1 MAADITS
8 LSIQVKSDGITQV
21 TSALEKLVTAA
32 EKVEKV
38 IPLAS
43 TATNKLSQSNTS
55 AATGI
60 EKLLENFKKQA
71 DLVGKNT
78 SESNGY
84 TAALKKATDEQIKMA
99 KASGTVVD
107 NYRNLGAAQKAAIII
122 NNELNASNNKL
133 EAQMRSAAIYDRL
146 LQYKALKLAQ
156 TEAIAMNRSL
166 DASEQAL
173 ANQMRRATIMDRA
186 RDYRLLAA
194 AQLEAIAMNKA
205 LDASRLREAASTAAS
220 TAATRANNAALRD
233 AQALARGLTGSFNS
247 LWLSYGNFAG
257 MAVGLAIGASL
268 KGIVSVGRD
277 VENTLESIR
286 VLGESTTIEISKMRD
301 VIIDLGQGIQGPKD
315 VANALSVLV
324 LAGLNAQQAMAGVA
338 DALNLAAV
346 GGVSVEKAASTLVQV
361 STALG
366 YTAEGFSRIGDV
378 IAKTAAVSMSS
389 VDSISGA
396 FKSAAAVGE
405 LYGASLTDIGVG
417 LAAISNLG
425 IQGTAAGTSLKNFYK
440 DLTDGSDK
448 TTEALKKM
456 GLSVASFK
464 GSDGFVLPLLDV
476 IKKLDEGLSKVDRQ
490 DSLGKIFKERGVK
503 EGAAL
508 IALLHTISTEVD
520 EFGNVYA
527 NKAEEIA
534 DRINK
539 SYAFSA
545 LGAIA
550 MAQTTDSQLKSVV
563 NTLQTQFLVAFQSVS
578 PQINEV
584 ARALKVA
591 FNSEEFVTG
600 IKNAALFVA
609 QLTKFIVDHTEV
621 ILTLAKA
628 YLVFKA
634 IRIAVVLT
642 EIALAFDVAA
652 LSAKLF
658 SVALGPIGIAIAV
671 LTTGWVLYTDAKNK
685 ATDNKAAVNNL
696 TEQVD
701 AIEKEAK
708 RQQDLLE
715 GKKRGISELDL
726 LKEQE
731 RKKDKEARAKGLEE
745 ARDANAAIEKELELQ
760 ISLLSVAERKVL
772 AKKTDPNAPAL
783 TNQMLSTPG
792 VDSVMAAQK
801 ELAVQKEIVAV
812 LVRRSEAANIVLMT
826 AAKGNA
832 EYDDNLA
839 KENRRKET
847 VLNAEA
853 AIEEGR
859 AMGLTALNTYI
870 KKVEEN
876 FEIEK
881 RVVDNRIALVDYM
894 NKSGLLSDSEAAN
907 AKELLLNK
915 AVADQK
921 NAFQKELD
929 ALDRFKS
936 EDSKRREEIAGKRAD
951 IERRFGKLQEDEAFR
966 LQKILLEPS
975 TAAAQF
981 EKKQQDEADKTIE
994 SINKQ
999 TEALRAKNIAY
1010 ASIPASVRA
1019 MGLTEKQM
1027 ADEVTQVN
1035 IDQLQARLNGFLSL
1049 DAAGQDLHQKEM
1061 NRITDEINARSK
1073 FMGEQQATEAR
1084 VAANK
1089 AILDYNV
1096 QWKAANTKIGDDLAS
1111 AIIDGGG
1118 SGFKK
1123 LIKDMKLA
1131 FAKLILQPILAPISG
1146 AFASATTGNGL
1157 GGVLGQ
1163 ATGATGVTGGVS
1175 GLAGL
1180 ASSANSAYN
1189 AISSGFSGIGTSV
1202 TNAVQSAMNFAGVP
1216 NAAASAGAFGPTAAG
1231 GNIATSGAANAA
1243 GTAAGYAAGAVAG
1256 KMIGSAI
1263 SGEFGKSSVVNVAT
1277 IIGTVLGAGSP
1288 LGGIIGGA
1296 VGGLL
1301 NRAFGM
1307 GNKNVS
1313 SAGITGTASEVA
1325 VTGNTFS
1332 NWAQKG
1338 GFFRSD
1344 KSGTDTAA
1352 LSAEVIN
1359 TFKSTL
1365 VTLKGVSVDFAKNID
1380 VGSGALVNY
1389 SKEFKLVLGS
1399 DAAANQKTITDFFT
1413 SMGDDMA
1420 TKLVPNIAN
1429 FAFVSE
1435 RASETLQRLSLVFS
1449 ATNNLAGVLG
1459 KTVEQTFGSIGLA
1472 SYDARQRLIELAGS
1486 LANLNTQVTFYA
1498 TNFLTEAD
1506 KIIPV
1511 QAAVTAALAAMGL
1524 QAMTTTEQFSN
1535 VVKGLDLTTKAG
1547 AEQFSVLMALAP
1559 AFKQV
1564 ADYIKESLV
1573 KMIKD
1578 ATDKLDTLKKDASDS
1593 FTVMSTLLT
1602 AQKAAGLALKDNANS
1617 AFEIVKGILE
1627 LQKSSALEL
1636 QSSLQATVASISKT
1650 PDSVMSRAAAQNQI
1664 SNALD
1669 AAKSTGVLPTAAS
1682 LSDALRVVST
1692 PNSSLFATYVDFA
1705 RDAGITAGKVSELS
1719 NLTAKSISNIE
1730 KQLSLAQIQ
1739 VDLLN
1744 GVKVNTTD
1752 LITAMEEF
1760 SRATVVAQE
1769 GLIKANEIAKQ
1780 LEFAQSQL
1788 DSLNDIK
1795 TKLSS
1800 MPSDQ
1805 AIALDKQISFAQ
1817 AQLDSLNG
1825 NKSSIILASLSQV
1838 NAIDKQI
1845 AVSQGQLEALNN
1857 SRNSILST
1865 SSSQIASIE
1874 RQINVSQGQLDTLKE
1889 TKALSMNMPADQVA
1903 AIDKQISF
1911 AQAQLDSLNSNK
1923 SLLMFSTANQIAGV
1937 DSQISF
1943 AQAQL
1948 DSLNSSKS
1956 LTLSLASSQVAAID
1970 KQISFAQ
1977 AQLNALNDIKTLT
1990 FGVQSAIRDFNTSLQ
2005 AALVQKEVLA
2015 AVVAQATTTAV
2026 VAQAA
2031 IATVVEKVSP
2041 SMPVTY
2047 VPPVVA
2053 TPPVV
2058 KYVPPVYVGTGTRS
2072 DFETDAYGNVL
2083 ANYEDRFK
2091 SPGFDINGNAL
2102 DGSHAIGLDNV
2113 PFDGYNAKLHKGEM
2127 VLPASSAQAV
2137 RSDASIAEIVLAVKE
2152 SMQANSAENQ
2162 SMASNLQILRK
2173 LFQQAMPGGNSLQ
2186 TTTYVP

>member
-1 MAADITS
+1 MAMDITS
-8 LSIQVKSDGITQV
+8 LSVQVKSEGVEALAKQLEILVSSAGDVSAALPKMSSGIKDAGD
-21 TSALEKLVTAA
+21 SNDKAAKKIDALLQSMKAQQDLLGANTAYTNA
-32 EKVEKV
+32 YNAAA
-38 IPLAS
+38 LGAS
-43 TATNKLSQSNTS
+43 TAQQQMAASLGASIDAFKALKEAQSEASAMNKAMEASAQS
-55 AATGI
+55 
-60 EKLLENFKKQA
+60 LEN
-71 DLVGKNT
+71 
-78 SESNGY
+78 
-84 TAALKKATDEQIKMA
+84 M
-99 KASGTVVD
+99 
-107 NYRNLGAAQKAAIII
+107 
-122 NNELNASNNKL
+122 
-133 EAQMRSAAIYDRL
+133 MRSAAIEDKAR
-146 LQYKALKLAQ
+146 QYKALKAVQ
-156 TEAIAMNRSL
+156 AEAIAMNNAL
-166 DASEQAL
+166 DASL
-173 ANQMRRATIMDRA
+173 ANLEAMMRSAAIENKTRQYRAYGEVQSEAIRLNNQLDVSNKRLEADMRDATIMDRA
-186 RDYRLLAA
+186 RSFKQLSDAQSEAISINNRLNAAESTRKANGDAFIAQLKDQTARINLHGQALKDYNANLIATRAAELGVSDAAAGMIEGFRKTGVAAVGAHGGMAGIGRELLVLGHEASQGQFSRFGGSLIVLAERINFIPPLLRALSAAALEVGVSMAVALGALALVAVAIGTVGIAIYSMISSMHQFKEFQNILILTGNYAGTTADSMLAMAHSVTESGGSLSHAKTTILELAATGKYTATQINMITESAVQLERAAGVPIENTIKMFDKLSQEVDSSTVKSTHAISKHAGEVNDQYHYMNAATFDRIVALEDEGRAEEALALSLGLLADENKKRVNEITNNLTDA
-194 AQLEAIAMNKA
+194 ARTLKGWGEAVAGIWDSLVNKQSA
-205 LDASRLREAASTAAS
+205 SSKLIELTKEASRMQEGMAGASGVRAEEYKTRLAKLNEEMLSINKKMLKDTEAATEASEKAILAREQQHNQQRVTAVINAGGTLS
-220 TAATRANNAALRD
+220 AATRALNVFDENVAKTSDEYKLRNATQIAERRIELEK
-233 AQALARGLTGSFNS
+233 ATHEKVAKARSIGLTVIN
-247 LWLSYGNFAG
+247 NEIAG
-257 MAVGLAIGASL
+257 I
-268 KGIVSVGRD
+268 
-277 VENTLESIR
+277 ESIYQVELR
-286 VLGESTTIEISKMRD
+286 TANNSIKL
-301 VIIDLGQGIQGPKD
+301 ID
-315 VANALSVLV
+315 
-324 LAGLNAQQAMAGVA
+324 
-338 DALNLAAV
+338 
-346 GGVSVEKAASTLVQV
+346 
-361 STALG
+361 
-366 YTAEGFSRIGDV
+366 F
-378 IAKTAAVSMSS
+378 
-389 VDSISGA
+389 
-396 FKSAAAVGE
+396 
-405 LYGASLTDIGVG
+405 
-417 LAAISNLG
+417 
-425 IQGTAAGTSLKNFYK
+425 
-440 DLTDGSDK
+440 
-448 TTEALKKM
+448 
-456 GLSVASFK
+456 
-464 GSDGFVLPLLDV
+464 
-476 IKKLDEGLSKVDRQ
+476 
-490 DSLGKIFKERGVK
+490 
-503 EGAAL
+503 
-508 IALLHTISTEVD
+508 
-520 EFGNVYA
+520 
-527 NKAEEIA
+527 
-534 DRINK
+534 
-539 SYAFSA
+539 
-545 LGAIA
+545 
-550 MAQTTDSQLKSVV
+550 
-563 NTLQTQFLVAFQSVS
+563 
-578 PQINEV
+578 
-584 ARALKVA
+584 
-591 FNSEEFVTG
+591 
-600 IKNAALFVA
+600 
-609 QLTKFIVDHTEV
+609 
-621 ILTLAKA
+621 
-628 YLVFKA
+628 
-634 IRIAVVLT
+634 
-642 EIALAFDVAA
+642 
-652 LSAKLF
+652 
-658 SVALGPIGIAIAV
+658 
-671 LTTGWVLYTDAKNK
+671 KNK
-685 ATDNKAAVNNL
+685 A
-696 TEQVD
+696 
-701 AIEKEAK
+701 
-708 RQQDLLE
+708 
-715 GKKRGISELDL
+715 
-726 LKEQE
+726 
-731 RKKDKEARAKGLEE
+731 
-745 ARDANAAIEKELELQ
+745 
-760 ISLLSVAERKVL
+760 
-772 AKKTDPNAPAL
+772 
-783 TNQMLSTPG
+783 
-792 VDSVMAAQK
+792 
-801 ELAVQKEIVAV
+801 
-812 LVRRSEAANIVLMT
+812 
-826 AAKGNA
+826 
-832 EYDDNLA
+832 
-839 KENRRKET
+839 
-847 VLNAEA
+847 
-853 AIEEGR
+853 
-859 AMGLTALNTYI
+859 
-870 KKVEEN
+870 
-876 FEIEK
+876 
-881 RVVDNRIALVDYM
+881 
-894 NKSGLLSDSEAAN
+894 GLLSDREAAAMKEEIILANVELETKALNDELKKIEEFHGKDINEAKQANTKKLEIQKRFGELRANEELRLQEIALQPFVQNAAEEAKAQKASEATLA
-907 AKELLLNK
+907 
-915 AVADQK
+915 
-921 NAFQKELD
+921 
-929 ALDRFKS
+929 
-936 EDSKRREEIAGKRAD
+936 
-951 IERRFGKLQEDEAFR
+951 
-966 LQKILLEPS
+966 
-975 TAAAQF
+975 
-981 EKKQQDEADKTIE
+981 TIQ
-994 SINKQ
+994 KQ
-999 TEALRAKNIAY
+999 TIAVEFQNQAYLKLSATTRAAG
-1010 ASIPASVRA
+1010 V
-1019 MGLTEKQM
+1019 TDKQL
-1027 ADEVTQVN
+1027 ADGITQAN
-1035 IDQLQARLNGFLSL
+1035 IDQLQNKMDGLIAE
-1049 DAAGQDLHQKEM
+1049 DAFSEFTHQNEIK
-1061 NRITDEINARSK
+1061 RIRDEIDERK
-1073 FMGEQQATEAR
+1073 KLMGGQLIREEQQAT
-1084 VAANK
+1084 NK

-1111 AIIDGGG
+1111 AIIEGGG

-1486 LANLNTQVTFYA
+1486 LTNLNTQVTFYA

-1506 KIIPV
+1506 KIAPV

-1564 ADYIKESLV
+1564 ADYIKESLI

-1578 ATDKLDTLKKDASDS
+1578 ATDKLDILKKDASDS

-1769 GLIKANEIAKQ
+1769 GLIKANEIGKQ

-1911 AQAQLDSLNSNK
+1911 AQAQLDSLNINK